1 MNPLKL
7 KILDLGNLRETDY
20 SVSKNGNELKS
31 ILIKPPDA
39 KDPKDGI
46 EILPDHAPG
55 IFSLSPDTELELRY
69 TERNG
74 ADFSYSET
82 KKVSLAGKGTLFIS
96 PEKDATKVEINL
108 LINEINL
115 ES

>member
-7 KILDLGNLRETDY
+7 KIQDLGNLRETDY
-20 SVSKNGNELKS
+20 SVSGNGNEIKS
-31 ILIKPPDA
+31 LLIKFPDA

-55 IFSLSPDTELELRY
+55 IFSLPPDTELELRY
-69 TERNG
+69 SEKNE
-74 ADFSYSET
+74 ADFTYSET
-82 KKVSLAGKGTLFIS
+82 KKVPLTRKGTLFIFS
-96 PEKDATKVEINL
+96 GEKATRVEINL
-108 LINEINL
+108 LINDINL

>member
-7 KILDLGNLRETDY
+7 KIHDLGNLRETDY
-20 SVSKNGNELKS
+20 SVSDNGNEIKS
-31 ILIKPPDA
+31 VLITLPGA

-55 IFSLSPDTELELRY
+55 IFSLLPASVLELRY
-69 TERNG
+69 SPKGG
-74 ADFSYSET
+74 ADFTYTET
-82 KKVSLAGKGTLFIS
+82 KKVPLVNKGTLFIS
-96 PEKDATKVEINL
+96 QEDNSTKVEINL
-108 LINEINL
+108 LINDINL